1 MNRSDNRIDGEE
13 AVSGSA
19 GNTDLLPSQ
28 KDEAEAEALR
38 AGSESER
45 PSIWQLAFPSILG
58 NLSYTVVGMVQTKF
72 IGELGPQALAAVG
85 AGQRVF
91 FAMQAILMAVSAGT
105 TALVARAWGAG
116 DYVEA
121 SRVTMAS
128 LVLAGVMS
136 LIIAVLGLLFA
147 PEFAGVFGLD
157 EATLAMASENIRWLC
172 VFNVAFSM
180 NFILAAA
187 LRASG
192 DAWSPL
198 WISGGVNVINIPL
211 LYLFVFGAY
220 GFPEMGVAG
229 AAVAAGLA
237 FTVGGLVLVVL
248 WVKQKFRVKHV
259 GGGWWRR
266 ARLRR
271 LLDIGYPAALEQGV
285 FQLGFFAFLMLIGN
299 FYGTEAFAAYN
310 IGVNVLQICMTVG
323 FGFSIAGS
331 TLVGQHLGAN
341 DPDGAARAG
350 WRSTWLAM
358 AAMGGLGG
366 LIMFYAEP
374 LTLFFIGDDEITV
387 KRTVE
392 FIYLLGAMM
401 PLLAVDFSIGGS
413 LRGAGDT
420 RFPLMAT
427 MLSLIGMRCG
437 LAALA
442 TYLGMP
448 VVWVYAAL
456 VGDYL
461 LKATMLIWRFQRG
474 RWKTV
479 VRTEDLEL
487 NTG

>member
-1 MNRSDNRIDGEE
+1 VLREQKSVSKRGE
-13 AVSGSA
+13 G
-19 GNTDLLPSQ
+19 
-28 KDEAEAEALR
+28 
-38 AGSESER
+38 AGSEQIAGSEGNLR
-45 PSIWQLAFPSILG
+45 PGIWQLAFPSILG
-58 NLSYTVVGMVQTKF
+58 NLSFTVVGMVQTKF

-116 DYVEA
+116 DYREA

-128 LVLAGVMS
+128 LVLAGALS
-136 LIIAVLGLLFA
+136 LAVTVLGYFFA
-147 PEFAGVFGLD
+147 PAVAGVFGLD
-157 EATLAMASENIRWLC
+157 PATLAMAAENIRWLC
-172 VFNVAFSM
+172 LFNVAFAV
-180 NFILAAA
+180 NFILSAA

-198 WISGGVNVINIPL
+198 WISGGVNVLNIPL
-211 LYLFVFGAY
+211 LYLFVFGSY

-237 FTVGGLVLVVL
+237 FTFGGLMLVVL
-248 WVKQKFRVKHV
+248 WVKQKFRVKHI

-266 ARLRR
+266 DRLKR
-271 LLDIGYPAALEQGV
+271 LLDIGYPAALEQFV
-285 FQLGFFAFLMLIGN
+285 FQFGFFIFLMLIGN

-310 IGVNVLQICMTVG
+310 IGINVLQVCMTVG

-331 TLVGQHLGAN
+331 TLVGQHLGAG
-341 DPDGAARAG
+341 DPERAAKSG
-350 WRSTWLAM
+350 WRSMGLAM
-358 AAMGGLGG
+358 VAMGSLGG
-366 LIMFYAEP
+366 VIMLYARE
-374 LTLFFIGDDEITV
+374 LTLFFVGDAPVTV
-387 KRTVE
+387 ARTVE

-427 MLSLIGMRCG
+427 MFSLIGMRCG
-437 LAALA
+437 LAAIA
-442 TYLGMP
+442 TYMGLP

-456 VGDYL
+456 IGDYL
-461 LKATMLIWRFQRG
+461 LKASMLIWRFKRG
-474 RWKTV
+474 RWKTI
-479 VRTEDLEL
+479 VRTGEPGLQ
-487 NTG
+487 NA

>member
-1 MNRSDNRIDGEE
+1 MPEEQDIDEQEKDGKRPGDSTTE
-13 AVSGSA
+13 
-19 GNTDLLPSQ
+19 LPSQ

-38 AGSESER
+38 EGATSER
-45 PSIWQLAFPSILG
+45 PGIWQLAFPSILG
-58 NLSYTVVGMVQTKF
+58 NLSYTLVGMVQTKF

-91 FAMQAILMAVSAGT
+91 FAMQAVLMAVSAGT

-116 DYVEA
+116 NYVEA

-128 LVLAGVMS
+128 LVLASVMS
-136 LIIAVLGLLFA
+136 LGVTVVGLLFA
-147 PEFAGVFGLD
+147 PDIAGVFGLD
-157 EATLAMASENIRWLC
+157 PETLAMAAENIRWLC
-172 VFNVAFSM
+172 LFNVAFAV
-180 NFILAAA
+180 NFILSAA

-198 WISGGVNVINIPL
+198 WVSGAVNVINIPL
-211 LYLFVFGAY
+211 LYLFVFGGY
-220 GFPEMGVAG
+220 GFPAMGVAG

-237 FTVGGLVLVVL
+237 FTVGGLVLIGF
-248 WVKQKFRVKHV
+248 WTKQKFRVKHV
-259 GGGWWRR
+259 GGGWWRKE
-266 ARLRR
+266 RLKR
-271 LLDIGYPAALEQGV
+271 LLDIGYPAAMEQGV
-285 FQLGFFAFLMLIGN
+285 FQLGFFVFLMLIGN

-331 TLVGQHLGAN
+331 TLVGQHLGAG
-341 DPDGAARAG
+341 DPDGAARSG

-358 AAMGGLGG
+358 IAMGALGAV
-366 LIMFYAEP
+366 IMYYAEP

-387 KRTVE
+387 RRTVE

-427 MLSLIGMRCG
+427 MFSLIGMRCG

-442 TYLGMP
+442 TYMGLP

-461 LKATMLIWRFQRG
+461 VKASMLIWRFQRG
-474 RWKTV
+474 RWKTI
-479 VRTEDLEL
+479 VRTEEL
-487 NTG
+487 TSA